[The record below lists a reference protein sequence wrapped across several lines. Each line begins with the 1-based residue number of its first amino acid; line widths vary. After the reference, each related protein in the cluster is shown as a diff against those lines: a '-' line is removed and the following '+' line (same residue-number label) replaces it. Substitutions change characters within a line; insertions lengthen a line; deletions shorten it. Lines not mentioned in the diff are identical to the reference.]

1 LLKHQIYN
9 GSSLEPELIGNY
21 KNSGAEWL
29 KKGEPVQVL
38 VHDFPDQDK
47 GRIIPYGIYDLSQ
60 NAGWVNVGKGIY
72 QSASRSR
79 QTNRFSPQHFSRVL
93 SLYYR
98 AGDRRLVAPVIA
110 RIEG

>member
-79 QTNRFSPQHFSRVL
+79 QTNRVPFVCL
-93 SLYYR
+93 
-98 AGDRRLVAPVIA
+98 DM
-110 RIEG
+110 